1 MGIIW
6 EDAENL
12 NVLLIHPP
20 CEEEIYR
27 RFLGLTAPPTGLA
40 YVAAALEEKNKV
52 RIIDMPAEGKDV
64 SKVKKEIE
72 TFKPDMLGVY
82 CATYRVDHAHQVI
95 NATKEVDASIKT
107 LMGGPHASLL
117 AEDVLEENPNLDA
130 VVCGEGDITVPELVN
145 GWDSGGIANVK
156 GIVFRENGRILRNP
170 PRPLIDDLD
179 ELPYPARHLL
189 PMDRYKLFETFK
201 IVTMISSRGC
211 PYGCHYCSVSAIYGR
226 KWRAR
231 SAKNVVDEM
240 EHLWDN
246 YDVDVIMFF
255 DDNFDLDRKR
265 TENICDEIMER
276 GLDIPWGY
284 ESSIMSTDRGHL
296 KKLREAGCKIISYEI
311 ETASQKSITTMKKDI
326 STQEMKEV
334 MSNSKDLGMLRIA
347 NVILGLPGETRE
359 DVMESIELMKELNP
373 EYPLFFLPTPY
384 PGTKFHDTA
393 EKMGM
398 IKELDWSKY
407 TTANPIIETQELSL
421 KEVRELNTK
430 AYKDF
435 YLRTKVMKNNLRML
449 YRFIKEGVIS
459 PRQIPGLAYHQMKTW
474 VWLVRM

>member
-1 MGIIW
+1 M
-6 EDAENL
+6 

-27 RFLGLTAPPTGLA
+27 RFLGLTAPPNGLA
-40 YVAAALEEKNKV
+40 YVAASLEAKNKV
-52 RIIDMPAEGKDV
+52 KIIDMPAEKKDIA
-64 SKVKKEIE
+64 KVKKEIE
-72 TFKPDMLGVY
+72 TFKPDILGVY
-82 CATYRVDHAHQVI
+82 CATYRVDHAHEVI
-95 NATKEVDASIKT
+95 NAAKEVDASIKT
-107 LMGGPHASLL
+107 VMGGPHASLL
-117 AEDVLEENPNLDA
+117 AEDVLKENPNLDA
-130 VVCGEGDITVPELVN
+130 VVCGEGDITFPELVN
-145 GWDSGGIANVK
+145 AWASGDLTKVK

-179 ELPYPARHLL
+179 GLPYPARHLL
-189 PMDRYKLFETFK
+189 PMDKYRLFETFRMA
-201 IVTMISSRGC
+201 TMVSSRGC

-240 EHLWDN
+240 EHLCEN
-246 YDVDVIMFF
+246 YDIDMIMFF
-255 DDNFDLDRKR
+255 DDSFDLDKKR
-265 TENICDEIMER
+265 TEDICDEIMKR

-284 ESSIMSTDRGHL
+284 ESSIVSTDRNHL
-296 KKLREAGCKIISYEI
+296 KKLREAGCRILAYEI
-311 ETASQKSITTMKKDI
+311 ETTSQKSIDTMKKDI
-326 STQEMKEV
+326 STREMKEV
-334 MSNSKDLGMLRIA
+334 MGALKDFGILRIA

-359 DVMESIELMKELNP
+359 DVIESIDLMKELNP

-435 YLRTKVMKNNLRML
+435 YLRSSAIKNNLRIL
-449 YRFIKEGVIS
+449 SRFIKEGIIK
-459 PRQIPGLAYHQMKTW
+459 PRHMPGLAYHQMKTLL
-474 VWLVRM
+474 WLMRM

>member
-1 MGIIW
+1 MG
-6 EDAENL
+6 DAESL
-12 NVLLIHPP
+12 KALLIHPP
-20 CEEEIYR
+20 CEREIYQ

-40 YVAAALEEKNKV
+40 YVAAALERDHENEVK
-52 RIIDMPAEGKDV
+52 IIDMPAERKDIT
-64 SKVKKEIE
+64 KVKKEIE

-82 CATYRVDHAHQVI
+82 CATYRVNHANQVI

-117 AEDVLEENPNLDA
+117 AEDVLKENPNLDA
-130 VVCGEGDITVPELVN
+130 VVCGEGDITVPEL
-145 GWDSGGIANVK
+145 ANAWEFGELAKVK
-156 GIVFRENGRILRNP
+156 GIAFRENGRIVRNP

-179 ELPYPARHLL
+179 SIPYPARHLL
-189 PMDRYKLFETFK
+189 PMDKYRLFGTFRMA
-201 IVTMISSRGC
+201 TMVSSRGC

-240 EHLWDN
+240 EHLCDS
-246 YDVDVIMFF
+246 YDLDLIMFF

-265 TENICDEIMER
+265 TESICDEITER
-276 GLDIPWGY
+276 GLEIPWGY
-284 ESSIMSTDRGHL
+284 ESSIMSTDRHHL
-296 KKLREAGCKIISYEI
+296 KKLREAGCRILSYGI
-311 ETASQKSITTMKKDI
+311 ETTSQKSITTMKKDI
-326 STQEMKEV
+326 STREMKEV
-334 MSNSKDLGMLRIA
+334 MDNSKELGMLRIA

-359 DVMESIELMKELNP
+359 DVMESIDLMKELEP

-384 PGTKFHDTA
+384 PGTKFHETA

-407 TTANPIIETQELSL
+407 TTANPILETQELSL

-435 YLRTKVMKNNLRML
+435 YLRPIVIKNNLRML
-449 YRFIKEGVIS
+449 SKFIKSGVIK
-459 PRQIPGLAYHQMKTW
+459 PRHMPGLAYHQMKTW
-474 VWLVRM
+474 LWLVRM